1 MLNRTFTRREAGATL
16 VEVLVSVLVLS
27 FGMLAL
33 SGMMVFA
40 VQMPKLSGYR
50 TTAANLASS
59 HVEKIRANLQG
70 FREGHYSTFT
80 SYDGSFNEI
89 DFQPCTFPN
98 CTVNLL
104 ALMDDA
110 ATKRAARVELPAG
123 GVVTSCDP
131 HPCEE
136 HSMGNIWI
144 MWREPEARSL
154 IDPASSDN
162 CPPNVANPRPRC
174 VYLRFK
180 P

>member
-1 MLNRTFTRREAGATL
+1 M
-16 VEVLVSVLVLS
+16 EVLVSVLVLS

-33 SGMMVFA
+33 SGMTAFA

-50 TTAANLASS
+50 ATAANLASS
-59 HVEKIRANLQG
+59 HVDKIRANPQG
-70 FREGHYSTFT
+70 FREGHYSTPS

-89 DFQPCTFPN
+89 GLQPCNFPN
-98 CTVNLL
+98 CGVDLL

-123 GVVTSCDP
+123 GIVTLCDP

-136 HSMGNIWI
+136 HSMGNIWV

-154 IDPASSDN
+154 IDAASSDN
-162 CPPNVANPRPRC
+162 CPPSVSTNPRPRC
-174 VYLRFK
+174 LYMRFK